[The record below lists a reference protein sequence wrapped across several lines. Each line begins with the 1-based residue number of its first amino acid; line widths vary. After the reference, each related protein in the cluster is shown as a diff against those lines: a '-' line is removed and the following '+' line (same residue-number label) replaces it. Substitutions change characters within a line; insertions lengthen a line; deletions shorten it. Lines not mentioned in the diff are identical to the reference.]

1 MSKRVLVVDDE
12 EDVRTFVRLVL
23 ESEGYEVQSA
33 ADGAEGLRAIA
44 EGRPDLVIL
53 DLMMPVMD
61 GWQVLEKVGGQHPP
75 FIVILSAAANPER
88 AFAAGAVATV
98 SKPFKMRE
106 FLDVCR
112 RALESPTSAR

>member
-33 ADGAEGLRAIA
+33 ADGAEGLRAIR

-61 GWQVLEKVGGQHPP
+61 GWQVREQVGAQPPP

-98 SKPFKMRE
+98 S
-106 FLDVCR
+106 
-112 RALESPTSAR
+112 